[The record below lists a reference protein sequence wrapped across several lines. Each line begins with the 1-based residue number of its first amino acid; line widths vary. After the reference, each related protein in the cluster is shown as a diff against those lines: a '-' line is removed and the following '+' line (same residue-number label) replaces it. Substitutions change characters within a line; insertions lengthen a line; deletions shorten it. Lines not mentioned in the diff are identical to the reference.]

1 MKTKAALFAALFA
14 VAAAPAFAQG
24 DAAAGEKVF
33 NKCKACHMVGPDAK
47 NRVGPALTGVVGVE
61 IAHVEDFKYSD
72 NFMELKAEGYMWTP
86 ENLSAYL
93 TDPKAVAPKGKMSFA
108 GLRKQEEIDNVVA
121 YLATFQ

>member
-1 MKTKAALFAALFA
+1 MTARKTASARSSNA
-14 VAAAPAFAQG
+14 
-24 DAAAGEKVF
+24 
-33 NKCKACHMVGPDAK
+33 
-47 NRVGPALTGVVGVE
+47 VVGVE
-61 IAHVEDFKYSD
+61 IAHDPDFKYSD
-72 NFMELKAEGYMWTP
+72 NFMELKAEGFMWTP

>member
-33 NKCKACHMVGPDAK
+33 NKCKACHMVGDGAK
-47 NRVGPALTGVVGVE
+47 NRVGPALNGVVGVE

-72 NFMELKAEGYMWTP
+72 NFMELKAEGFMWTP

-93 TDPKAVAPKGKMSFA
+93 ADPKAVAPKGKMSFA
-108 GLRKQEEIDNVVA
+108 GLRKQEEIDNVIA
-121 YLATFQ
+121 YLETFQ